1 MSVAVVIAGACAAAP
16 ALAFD
21 FDFFGLFGTKNPAP
35 AANRETLPYTVSI
48 EGAGGADLES
58 DLRSALESTSTLYRL
73 RDDPPPDGESLIR
86 RIQQDVPRLTDV
98 VWGSGYYDG
107 LVTVATPEGRIDAS
121 TPVSAGLVRWA
132 ESYRGRAQIP
142 LRIVVD
148 PGPLFRLRTIA
159 VNEAQTGRP
168 FSETELPPRVTRH
181 DPDEGASAANA
192 VAIEARI
199 VDNFRAQGHPFVK
212 VVSRNPVVDHRSNTL
227 DIAYSVDPGPVATI
241 GPITVSGAEGVDPA
255 VIRSFIY
262 TEPGDP
268 YSPKALTD
276 LRKSVSR
283 IEALGSV
290 RIREGDRLDA
300 NGGLPVMVD
309 VTERPPRLVGFS
321 ARYSTVDGPGVK
333 AYWAH
338 RNLFGGAERLRF
350 DAELFYTER
359 NGSPLDEIL
368 GIKQDEF
375 DWSNLG
381 GRFTASFLKPAL
393 SGSRFD
399 FLLDAR
405 IERDTT
411 DSYTSRSAGSTAALR
426 YRFSDTTSVR
436 GGIEVERGQTSDP
449 LGQIDYTLVGIPLS
463 VTYDSTNNLLDP
475 TEGIRLNA
483 SVAPYPTFLGS
494 DPGITIARADASA
507 YFAFDEEA
515 RTVLAGRVGFG
526 SITGAPLDEIPAN
539 RRFYA
544 GGGGSVRGYK
554 YRSLSPLDAFGQP
567 IGGRSLLEGSL
578 EARIKV
584 TETIGIVP
592 FVDAGMAFESS
603 LPDFDENIQV
613 AAGLGLRYYTSIG
626 PIRVDVA
633 TPINPRR
640 GDANFALYIGLGQA
654 F

>member
-1 MSVAVVIAGACAAAP
+1 MAGACAAAP
-16 ALAFD
+16 AVAFD
-21 FDFFGLFGTKNPAP
+21 FDFFGMFGTKNPAP
-35 AANRETLPYTVSI
+35 AANRETLPYTVTV
-48 EGAGGADLES
+48 EGTGGEDLTS
-58 DLRSALESTSTLYRL
+58 DLRSAIESTSTLYRL

-86 RIQQDVPRLTDV
+86 RIQQDVPRMTDV

-107 LVTVATPEGRIDAS
+107 LVSVATPEGSIDAS

-142 LRIVVD
+142 LRIVVAT
-148 PGPLFRLRTIA
+148 GPLFHLRTVA
-159 VNEAQTGRP
+159 VSEAGTGRA
-168 FSETELPPRVTRH
+168 FSQAELPPRVTSH
-181 DPDEGASAANA
+181 EPDESASAANA

-199 VDNFRAQGHPFVK
+199 VDSFRAQGHPFVK
-212 VVSRNPVVDHRSNTL
+212 VVHRNPVVDHRSDTL
-227 DIAYSVDPGPVATI
+227 DIAYSVDPGPAATI

-262 TEPGDP
+262 TQPGDP

-276 LRKSVSR
+276 LRKSVSQV
-283 IEALGSV
+283 EALGSV
-290 RIREGDRLDA
+290 RIREGDRLDPR
-300 NGGLPVMVD
+300 GGLPIMVD
-309 VTERPPRLVGFS
+309 VTERPPRLLGFS

-338 RNLFGGAERLRF
+338 RNLFGGAERLRL
-350 DAELFYTER
+350 DADLFYTQR
-359 NGSPLDEIL
+359 YRSPLDEIL
-368 GIKQDEF
+368 GIKRDAF
-375 DWSNLG
+375 DWSDLG

-393 SGSRFD
+393 GGSRLD
-399 FLLDAR
+399 FLLDAK
-405 IERDTT
+405 IERDRT
-411 DSYTSRSAGSTAALR
+411 DSYTSRSAGGIAALR
-426 YRFSDTTSVR
+426 YRFSDKTSVR

-449 LGQIDYTLVGIPLS
+449 LGQIDYTLIGIPLS
-463 VTYDSTNNLLDP
+463 VTYDSTNSLLDP

-483 SVAPYPTFLGS
+483 SLAPYPSFLGS

-515 RTVLAGRVGFG
+515 RTVIAGRVGLG
-526 SITGAPLDEIPAN
+526 SITGAPLAGIPAN

-554 YRSLSPLDAFGQP
+554 YRSLSPLDAFGEP

-584 TETIGIVP
+584 TDTIGIVP

-633 TPINPRR
+633 MPVNPRR
-640 GDANFALYIGLGQA
+640 GDANLALYIGLGQA